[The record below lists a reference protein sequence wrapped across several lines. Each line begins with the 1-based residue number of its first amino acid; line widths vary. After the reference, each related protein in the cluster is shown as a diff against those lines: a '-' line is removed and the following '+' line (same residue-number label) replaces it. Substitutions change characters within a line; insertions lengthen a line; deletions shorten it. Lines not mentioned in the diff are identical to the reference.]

1 MQPEPL
7 RVLIVDDEAPARA
20 RLRDLLA
27 DLAPSLPVTVAGEA
41 ANGREA
47 LDAVCRLE
55 PDVVLLDIRM
65 PEIDGIEA
73 AEHLLQLE
81 RPPAVIF
88 TTAYDNYAVR
98 AFEVNAIDYLLKP
111 VREERLMAA
120 LQKAQALTRPRLAA
134 LKEAAGHARTH
145 LAITDRGRIVL
156 VPVNEVIYLKAELKY
171 VTVRT
176 AAREYLLEESL
187 SRLEQEFGERF
198 VRIHRNCLVARA
210 HVAGFRR
217 VKDGEAEGETAGS
230 GWVVLLKEVPET
242 LPVSRRQQHVI
253 REFKSGLK
261 GIQQD

>member
-171 VTVRT
+171 LTVRT
-176 AAREYLLEESL
+176 RERSHIYDGSL
-187 SRLEQEFGERF
+187 HEFERAQPQRWL
-198 VRIHRNCLVARA
+198 RIHRNALVARD
-210 HVAGFRR
+210 R
-217 VKDGEAEGETAGS
+217 VRALERVHERGGDGNGEVFD
-230 GWVVLLKEVPET
+230 GWVVRLDGVPER
-242 LPVSRRQQHVI
+242 LQVSRRQLPLV
-253 REFKSGLK
+253 REALLAERVAC
-261 GIQQD
+261 